1 MDHGNPT
8 LPIPNLS
15 LCTRLSR
22 GLEVGHC
29 HEERS
34 GRPVLCDPLLSSPSH
49 RVPSPV
55 VKDHSHV
62 QGFCRM
68 SVLLVLFLTQ
78 KTPSKSCV
86 QRPQAQP
93 QLAGKR

>member
-34 GRPVLCDPLLSSPSH
+34 GRPVLE
-49 RVPSPV
+49 R
-55 VKDHSHV
+55 KKKKKR
-62 QGFCRM
+62 FT
-68 SVLLVLFLTQ
+68 VLLVEMIT
-78 KTPSKSCV
+78 
-86 QRPQAQP
+86 
-93 QLAGKR
+93 